1 MKYLFIFLFTL
12 LPSFLF
18 STFNVNT
25 KGVGYSAVPQQEQK
39 ETLSE
44 MAQPIQSPQG
54 SLDLTK
60 TMSKAE
66 QKATGL
72 YRLNDNQK
80 MALAKWIESYSDA
93 SQTEEKK
100 IKELE
105 PNQIA
110 AILADGRYVKTGDGS
125 VWNVSPNGWMYT
137 YYWRQGEFLAVEKG
151 KDTLFPTLLRNENYP
166 LTVNARKAASN
177 ITKSF
182 QNAFVI
188 TEISNDGKYLYLDN
202 QSIWEIP
209 DSQRYM
215 VAGWSPGNTIFVTKL
230 PKSTGAQYKLFN
242 GVTTRPVFA
251 NLHKQGQ
258 PLEKSPLKKLRPLSN
273 VSDEKKAK
281 SNESQNSSAE
291 NQSDDA
297 NRGS

>member
-1 MKYLFIFLFTL
+1 M
-12 LPSFLF
+12 
-18 STFNVNT
+18 
-25 KGVGYSAVPQQEQK
+25 GYAAAPQKEQT

-44 MAQPIQSPQG
+44 MAQPLNSPEG
-54 SLDLTK
+54 SLDLTQ

-72 YRLNDNQK
+72 YRLNDSQK
-80 MALAKWIESYSDA
+80 MALAKWIEAYSDA
-93 SQTEEKK
+93 SQTEERKL
-100 IKELE
+100 KELE

-110 AILADGRYVKTGDGS
+110 AILADGRYVKTGDGT

-137 YYWRQGEFLAVEKG
+137 YYWRQGEFLSAERG

-166 LTVNARKAASN
+166 LTVNARKAASS

-202 QSIWEIP
+202 QSVWEIP
-209 DSQRYM
+209 ESQRYM
-215 VAGWSPGNTIFVTKL
+215 VAGWSPGNTIYVTKL
-230 PKSTGAQYKLFN
+230 PRSTGAKYKLFN

-251 NLHKQGQ
+251 SLHKQGQ
-258 PLEKSPLKKLRPLSN
+258 PLEKTPLKKLKPLSN
-273 VSDEKKAK
+273 VSGENQVSDNA
-281 SNESQNSSAE
+281 SQDTLKE
-291 NQSDDA
+291 NQSNDS
-297 NRGS
+297 NRSP